1 MKTIIDTATEAG
13 QFTILLN
20 ALKIGSLKDTLRAPG
35 PYTLFAPTDAA
46 FGRLAPGALAALL
59 KDVRRLKVVLTQHI
73 VSGTLLASGIRPGGL
88 KTVEGSS
95 VTVSLEGS
103 EIWVGGAKIVQPDI
117 ITSNGAMHAI
127 DGIIGLKATSL
138 AAVASRAVHPDP
150 SPGSL
155 GRAGAA
161 PDATPPSAVAMAPN
175 TTSAAPTILLGVQDS
190 ASIQLGSM

>member
-20 ALKIGSLKDTLRAPG
+20 ALKTGSLKDTLRAPG

-73 VSGTLLASGIRPGGL
+73 VSGTLRASDIPPGAV

-95 VTVSLEGS
+95 VTVSRENS
-103 EIWVGGAKIVQPDI
+103 ELWVGGAKVVQPDI
-117 ITSNGAMHAI
+117 MTSNGAMHAI
-127 DGIIGLKATSL
+127 DGVIGLKPTSL
-138 AAVASRAVHPDP
+138 AAVA
-150 SPGSL
+150 
-155 GRAGAA
+155 
-161 PDATPPSAVAMAPN
+161 
-175 TTSAAPTILLGVQDS
+175 
-190 ASIQLGSM
+190 

>member
-13 QFTILLN
+13 QFTLLLN

-73 VSGTLLASGIRPGGL
+73 VSGTLLASNILPGGL

-138 AAVASRAVHPDP
+138 AAVA
-150 SPGSL
+150 
-155 GRAGAA
+155 
-161 PDATPPSAVAMAPN
+161 
-175 TTSAAPTILLGVQDS
+175 
-190 ASIQLGSM
+190 